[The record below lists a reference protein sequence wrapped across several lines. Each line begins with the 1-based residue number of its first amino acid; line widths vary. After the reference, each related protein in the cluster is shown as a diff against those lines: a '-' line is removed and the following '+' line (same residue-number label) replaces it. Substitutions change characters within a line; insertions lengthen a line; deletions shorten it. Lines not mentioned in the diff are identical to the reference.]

1 MMGQKFFHRGHVVGK
16 NTPEFNFYGNQ
27 GRPLGGE
34 NIDLS
39 SDPAVVA
46 CDDAPALMDHEGGDV
61 FFSLGGQKFALRRA
75 I

>member
-1 MMGQKFFHRGHVVGK
+1 MGQKFFHGGHVVGK
-16 NTPEFNFYGNQ
+16 DTPEFNFDCNQ
-27 GRPLGGE
+27 GRSLGGK

-39 SDPAVVA
+39 SNPAVVA
-46 CDDAPALMDHEGGDV
+46 CDNAPTLMDHECGDV